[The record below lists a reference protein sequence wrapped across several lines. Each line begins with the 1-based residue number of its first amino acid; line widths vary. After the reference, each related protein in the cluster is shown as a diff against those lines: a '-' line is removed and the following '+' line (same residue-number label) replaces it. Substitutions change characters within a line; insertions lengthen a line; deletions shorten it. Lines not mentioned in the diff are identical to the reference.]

1 MLMQQS
7 RAMAGDLLLRALD
20 DVLRN
25 GVTTPLWYKITFSP
39 AVGGTDD
46 RTFLKLL
53 GKYLGVEPSGD
64 PEADMATVAQ
74 TLCASLR
81 ESSTVV
87 IHLTNWD
94 AVGSGNQKA
103 FMEWLLETFW
113 RSLVQQL
120 SSVLDD
126 WYARVI
132 FVIVAN
138 RELTPDCRESA
149 CFCTVDEFDSRS
161 ILELPLERWTEQDI
175 RLWLQ
180 DHFQLPK
187 HQRNQWAELI
197 YTESN
202 GDPALTR
209 TALQEYF
216 DELLAFQTE

>member
-20 DVLRN
+20 EVLRS
-25 GVTTPLWYKITFSP
+25 GATTPLWYKITFSP
-39 AVGGTDD
+39 AVGGTDEQ
-46 RTFLKLL
+46 TFLKLL

-64 PEADMATVAQ
+64 LEADVVTVSQ
-74 TLCASLR
+74 TICGSLR
-81 ESSTVV
+81 ENSTVI

-94 AVGSGNQKA
+94 ALGNNNQKV
-103 FMEWLLETFW
+103 FMEWLLESFW
-113 RSLVQQL
+113 SLLVDQL
-120 SSVLDD
+120 SSVLDE

-138 RELTPDCRESA
+138 RELTADCRESA
-149 CFCTVDEFDSRS
+149 CFCTVDEFDSCS
-161 ILELPLERWTEQDI
+161 ILELPLESWTEQDI

-187 HQRNQWAELI
+187 SQRNQWAKQI
-197 YTESN
+197 YKESD
-202 GDPALTR
+202 GDPYLTR

-216 DELLAFQTE
+216 DELLASQTE